1 MTGYGYPAD
10 IGCLDDGSTVAAPV
24 TERGI
29 ARIRDLIIAGE
40 LPPGSRLPPEHELAA
55 QLKLS
60 RNTAREA
67 VRALVTARVLDVRRG
82 DGTYVTSLQ
91 PDLLLEGIGFAV
103 DLMQDDTLLE
113 VLEVRRYLEPAAVA
127 LAATRIDEA
136 ALRALEECLDRMRE
150 ADGLEQLVVH
160 DAEFHNRVSAAAG
173 NQTLAVMLD
182 GLSSKTLRARV
193 WRGIIDGEAAEQ
205 TVAQHTDIYTALLA
219 RDPNL
224 AQAAAVVHVLTTES
238 WFRRVLASRDAGG
251 PSRRSG
257 R

>member
-1 MTGYGYPAD
+1 MSRRQG
-10 IGCLDDGSTVAAPV
+10 ICVAAPV

-40 LPPGSRLPPEHELAA
+40 LRPGSRLPPEHELAA
-55 QLKLS
+55 LLKLS

-82 DGTYVTSLQ
+82 DGTYVTSLK

-103 DLMQDDTLLE
+103 DLMQDDTWLE

-127 LAATRIDEA
+127 LAATRIDKP
-136 ALRALEECLDRMRE
+136 ALLALEECLGRMRE
-150 ADGLEQLVVH
+150 AEGLEQLVVH
-160 DAEFHNRVSAAAG
+160 DAEFHNRVADAGG
-173 NQTLAVMLD
+173 NQTLAAMLD

-205 TVAQHTDIYTALLA
+205 TVAQHTDIYTALLTG
-219 RDPNL
+219 DPNL
-224 AQAAAVVHVLTTES
+224 AQAAAVVHVLTTET
-238 WFRRVLASRDAGG
+238 WFRRVLASRNESTPRQSG
-251 PSRRSG
+251 RRSP